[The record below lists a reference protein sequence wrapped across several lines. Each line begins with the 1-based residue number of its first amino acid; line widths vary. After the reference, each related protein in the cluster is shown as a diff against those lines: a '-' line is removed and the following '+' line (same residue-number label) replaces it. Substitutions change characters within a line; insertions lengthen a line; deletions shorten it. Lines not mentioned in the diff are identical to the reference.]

1 MLCSAACDI
10 SARPFTSMDLPCAS
24 PKADRE
30 TAQHRSDLDRV
41 DSVAKTADT
50 TSRPAPPFTNPILG
64 WVPGVGHFRRARV
77 GHFWRAPRRVIFPIG
92 VAGIGLMAFGYWWR

>member
-1 MLCSAACDI
+1 
-10 SARPFTSMDLPCAS
+10 MDLPCAS

-77 GHFWRAPRRVIFPIG
+77 GHFWRAPRLFFDRVQAILNG
-92 VAGIGLMAFGYWWR
+92 KAGPYSPHHRNRDDLPLKGFVKCG

>member
-1 MLCSAACDI
+1 
-10 SARPFTSMDLPCAS
+10 MDLPCAS

-77 GHFWRAPRRVIFPIG
+77 GHFWRAPRIECPKPKVWNNSRQNHRETVMQD
-92 VAGIGLMAFGYWWR
+92 ARKHRE